1 MSLSNF
7 LTYYNLYQAT
17 YIYIFILSEIGVLIS
32 IVAIVF
38 ALFVILVERK
48 LLAYAM
54 RRVGPMLMG
63 RNGMFQILLD
73 LVKLLSKETFLIPR
87 PTSVLAPVFLTLFFT
102 VQLMFAHNYI

>member
-1 MSLSNF
+1 M
-7 LTYYNLYQAT
+7 
-17 YIYIFILSEIGVLIS
+17 YIYISQILSECGVLFS
-32 IVAIVF
+32 IVGVVF

-63 RNGMFQILLD
+63 RNGAFQILLD

-87 PTSVLAPVFLTLFFT
+87 PTSVLAPIFLTIFFAIQLLFA
-102 VQLMFAHNYI
+102 QNYV

>member
-1 MSLSNF
+1 M
-7 LTYYNLYQAT
+7 
-17 YIYIFILSEIGVLIS
+17 LSEVGLITS
-32 IVAIVF
+32 LLAIVF
-38 ALFVILVERK
+38 ALVVILVERK

-87 PTSVLAPVFLTLFFT
+87 PTSALAPVFLTLFFT
-102 VQLMFAHNYI
+102 IQLLFAHNYV

>member
-1 MSLSNF
+1 
-7 LTYYNLYQAT
+7 
-17 YIYIFILSEIGVLIS
+17 LSEIGLLIS
-32 IVAIVF
+32 IVAVVF

-87 PTSVLAPVFLTLFFT
+87 PTSVLAPVFLTLFF
-102 VQLMFAHNYI
+102 LLFN